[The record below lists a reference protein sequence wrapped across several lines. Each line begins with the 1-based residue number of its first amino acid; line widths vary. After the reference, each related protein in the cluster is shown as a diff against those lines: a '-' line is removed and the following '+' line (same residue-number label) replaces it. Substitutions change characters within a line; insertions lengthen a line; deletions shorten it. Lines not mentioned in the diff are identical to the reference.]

1 MLDDFEEILF
11 KVEGAIWRYIVK
23 AMRRRY
29 KIVLSFDVD
38 ELKCLPLD
46 TIADLQEVNRPAP
59 GIEVVIRR
67 DVNTG
72 AILLTWQDAH
82 RNEKECNYLKFL
94 AYCTLLGRLKD
105 VEKTCDKIVEKI
117 KEIVNGTN
125 K

>member
-29 KIVLSFDVD
+29 KIVLSFSVD
-38 ELKCLPLD
+38 ELECLPLD
-46 TIADLQEVNRPAP
+46 TVADLQVNRWAP
-59 GIEVVIRR
+59 WIKIVIHR

-72 AILLTWQDAH
+72 AIILTWLDAH
-82 RNEKECNYLKFL
+82 RNEKECDYLKFL